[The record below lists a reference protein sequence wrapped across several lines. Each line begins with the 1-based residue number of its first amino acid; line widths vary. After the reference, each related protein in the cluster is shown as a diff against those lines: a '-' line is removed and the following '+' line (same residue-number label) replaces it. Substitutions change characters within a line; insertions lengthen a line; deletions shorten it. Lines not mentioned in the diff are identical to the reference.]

1 MKVKKIIKL
10 FLNRNIIFLP
20 PKKTKI
26 LLFDTNL
33 QESINKFYNGD
44 FEAACKAIQAKTILM
59 PCKTD
64 LYFPVADNEIQAS
77 LMSNT
82 ELRPIPSDWG
92 HIAGA
97 PGLNPVDSAFIDN
110 AHRELLAS

>member
-1 MKVKKIIKL
+1 
-10 FLNRNIIFLP
+10 
-20 PKKTKI
+20 
-26 LLFDTNL
+26 
-33 QESINKFYNGD
+33 
-44 FEAACKAIQAKTILM
+44 
-59 PCKTD
+59 
-64 LYFPVADNEIQAS
+64 
-77 LMSNT
+77 MSNV